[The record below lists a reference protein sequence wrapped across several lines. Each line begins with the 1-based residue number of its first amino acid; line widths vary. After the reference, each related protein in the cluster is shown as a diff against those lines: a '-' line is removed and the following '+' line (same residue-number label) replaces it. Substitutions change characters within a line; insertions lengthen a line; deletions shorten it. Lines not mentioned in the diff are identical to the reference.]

1 MEIFKEFTF
10 EAAHF
15 LPKAPEGHKCRRLH
29 GHSFK
34 VRLYVSGEPDSNG
47 WIIDFGTIR
56 DAFKPLFEQL
66 DHAYLNDIAGLEN
79 PTSELLA
86 RWIWDRMKPTLPGLS
101 GVELWETCTAGC
113 LYRGN

>member
-10 EAAHF
+10 EAAHH
-15 LPKAPEGHKCRRLH
+15 LPMAPEGHKCRRLH

-34 VRLYVSGEPDSNG
+34 VRLYVQGEPDSNG
-47 WIIDFGTIR
+47 WVIDFSDIKH
-56 DAFKPLFEQL
+56 AFMPLFEQL
-66 DHAYLNDIAGLEN
+66 DHQYLNDIPGLEN

-86 RWIWDRMKPTLPGLS
+86 KWIWNALKPALPTLS

-113 LYRGN
+113 IYKG